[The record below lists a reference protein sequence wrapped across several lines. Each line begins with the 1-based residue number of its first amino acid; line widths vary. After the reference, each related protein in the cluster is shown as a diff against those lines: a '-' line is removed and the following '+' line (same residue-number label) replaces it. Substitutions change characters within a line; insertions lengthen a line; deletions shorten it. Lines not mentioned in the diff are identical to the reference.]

1 MRHHFS
7 ISRII
12 GVFGILTAIGL
23 GAVISTSIF
32 ALSELKVG
40 GPLYNKIKLGND
52 LIADILPPPEYVIE
66 AYLEATLALNDPQS
80 LPTRRNRLARLKRE
94 YDDRR
99 EFWSKSD
106 LDPAI
111 KAKLIDASD
120 REVRR
125 FWMVV
130 DQTFL
135 PALARADIV
144 TAANSYSDVTVAYL
158 AHRVLID
165 EIVKLANDDNAAI
178 EGAATGRVNTFS
190 LALWSISGLV
200 FVAIG
205 TGIVGLARGVVHPVT
220 RMTGVMERL
229 ADGDLN
235 VSIPALSRRDEVGA
249 MAKAVQ
255 VFRDN
260 ALRVEAMESEQAI
273 LRSKAEQERKAAME
287 LVAHGFETAIG
298 HIVQTVS
305 AASSEIELAAS
316 GMTKTAQTTQALSV
330 AAAAASEQSSISVK
344 SAAAAADEI
353 ASSVTE
359 IGRQVQEA
367 DRVACIAVRQAE
379 QTNIRMAAL
388 SQSASRIG
396 EVVKIITAVAEQTNL
411 LALNAAIE
419 AARAGDAGKGFA
431 VVASEV
437 KTLAAQTAKAT
448 DEVNGQIVQMQSEMA
463 QSVSAIEGIG
473 GTITRISEISTTI
486 AAAVEEQEATTR
498 EISRSVRH
506 AAQGATQ
513 VTDTIAD
520 VNHGATDTGSA
531 AELVHGFALAL
542 SNQSRH
548 LEREVRTFLTTV
560 RGT

>member
-12 GVFGILTAIGL
+12 GIFGIITAMGL

-66 AYLEATLALNDPQS
+66 AYLEATLALNDPLS
-80 LPTRRNRLARLKRE
+80 LPTRRNRLAQLKRE

-99 EFWSKSD
+99 EFWSKAD

-111 KAKLIDASD
+111 KVKLIDASD

-135 PALARADIV
+135 PALARADIG
-144 TAANSYSDVTVAYL
+144 TAANSYSDVTAAYL

-178 EGAATGRVNTFS
+178 EEAATGRVNTFS
-190 LALWSISGLV
+190 LVLWSISGLV
-200 FVAIG
+200 FLAIG

-235 VSIPALSRRDEVGA
+235 VSIPALSRRDEVGG
-249 MAKAVQ
+249 MAKAVR

-260 ALRVEAMESEQAI
+260 ALRVEAMDSEQAI
-273 LRSKAEQERKAAME
+273 LRSKAEEERKAAME

-298 HIVQTVS
+298 NIVQTVS
-305 AASSEIELAAS
+305 AASSEIALAA
-316 GMTKTAQTTQALSV
+316 GNLTKTAQTTQALSV
-330 AAAAASEQSSISVK
+330 AAATASEQSSTSVN
-344 SAAAAADEI
+344 SAAAAADEM

-448 DEVNGQIVQMQSEMA
+448 DEVSVQIIQMQSEMA

-498 EISRSVRH
+498 DISHNVRQ
-506 AAQGATQ
+506 AARGATQ
-513 VTDTIAD
+513 VTGTIAN
-520 VNHGATDTGSA
+520 VNHGATNTGSA
-531 AELVHGFALAL
+531 AAQVHGFARAL
-542 SNQSRH
+542 SNESRH
-548 LEREVRTFLTTV
+548 LEREVRTFLTTI

>member
-12 GVFGILTAIGL
+12 GIFGVITAIGL

-32 ALSELKVG
+32 ALSELKIG

-80 LPTRRNRLARLKRE
+80 LSTRRNRLAQLKRE

-99 EFWSKSD
+99 EFWLRSD

-111 KAKLIDASD
+111 KVKLIDASD

-125 FWMVV
+125 FWMIVG
-130 DQTFL
+130 QTFL
-135 PALARADIV
+135 PALARADMV
-144 TAANSYSDVTVAYL
+144 AAANSYSDVTAAYL

-190 LALWSISGLV
+190 LVLWGISGLV
-200 FVAIG
+200 FLVIG
-205 TGIVGLARGVVHPVT
+205 TGIVGLARGVILPVT

-255 VFRDN
+255 IFRDN
-260 ALRVEAMESEQAI
+260 SLRVEAMEYEQAA
-273 LRSKAEQERKAAME
+273 LTLKVEQERKAAIE

-298 HIVQTVS
+298 NIVQAVS
-305 AASSEIELAAS
+305 AASSEIELAAR
-316 GMTKTAQTTQALSV
+316 GLTKTAQTTQTLSV
-330 AAAAASEQSSISVK
+330 AAAAASEQSSASVN
-344 SAAAAADEI
+344 SAAAAADDM
-353 ASSVTE
+353 ASSVME

-367 DRVACIAVRQAE
+367 DRVACIAVHQAE
-379 QTNIRMAAL
+379 QTNIRIAAL

-437 KTLAAQTAKAT
+437 KALAAQTAKAT
-448 DEVNGQIVQMQSEMA
+448 DEVSVQIVQMQSEMA

-473 GTITRISEISTTI
+473 GTIARISEISTTI

-498 EISRSVRH
+498 DISRNVRH

-513 VTDTIAD
+513 ATDTIAD

-531 AELVHGFALAL
+531 AEQVHGFARAL
-542 SNQSRH
+542 LNESRH
-548 LEREVRTFLTTV
+548 LDHEVQTFLTTI